1 MIRAQILRKS
11 YKINKTIK
19 KKVLKLKLWV
29 QYMSMLFYKRIYYFH
44 SSVLITIWKTKDE
57 IISLDLNINQGSKW
71 LFFFFLKWT
80 YWMMKNTYSTSIV
93 LLISFSLS
101 LIFIGFFSLDFFNCV
116 EFSFLDFCDPF
127 SWKKLS
133 LFISKC
139 RKLNFEF

>member
-1 MIRAQILRKS
+1 MGTIYVNVVLQKNILFSFFRFNNDMK
-11 YKINKTIK
+11 NE
-19 KKVLKLKLWV
+19 
-29 QYMSMLFYKRIYYFH
+29 
-44 SSVLITIWKTKDE
+44 DE

-139 RKLNFEF
+139 RKLNFEFLNFNCLIQGI